1 MATTP
6 TQFLS
11 NITLGTG
18 AAAAL
23 GAPYTVPASS
33 TDKLYEFIFCNT
45 HTAAVGISIHLVPS
59 GGSATAANKILD
71 SANYVLNPGETR
83 RFGLEQ
89 RMATGGQVFGT
100 ATVASVVSVH
110 LAGDRVTP

>member
-1 MATTP
+1 MATSP

-11 NITLGTG
+11 NVTIGTG

-23 GAPYTVPASS
+23 GAPYLVPASVV
-33 TDKLYEFIFCNT
+33 DKLYEFIFCNT
-45 HTAAVGISIHLVPS
+45 HTAAVGVSIHLVPT

-89 RMATGGQVFGT
+89 RMSPGAQVFGT

-110 LAGDRVTP
+110 LAGDRVSP

>member
-6 TQFLS
+6 MQFID

-23 GAPYTVPASS
+23 DSYVTPASS
-33 TDKLYEFIFCNT
+33 TDKLYEYIFCNS
-45 HTAAVGISIHLVPS
+45 HTAAVGVTIHHVPS

-71 SANYVLNPGETR
+71 SAFYVLNAGETR

-89 RMATGGQVFGT
+89 RLATGSQIYGT

>member
-1 MATTP
+1 MATSP
-6 TQFLS
+6 TQFLR
-11 NITLGTG
+11 NITIGTG

-23 GAPYTVPASS
+23 GDPYVVPAST
-33 TDKLYEFIFCNT
+33 TDKLYEFIFCNS
-45 HTAAVGISIHLVPS
+45 HTAAVGVTIHLVPS

-71 SANYVLNPGETR
+71 STNYVLNPGETR

-89 RMATGGQVFGT
+89 RMATGAQIFGT
-100 ATVASVVSVH
+100 ATVTGVVSVH